1 MVASKTLVSASDFYH
16 ASATYEQLSHT
27 HATSLAGTEIR
38 VAFTNNALVNGGDR
52 NVRIDAIA
60 IDGTRY
66 ESEDPTVIGTGVW
79 RNGGNC
85 QTGTWSSEY
94 LHCNGYFR
102 YPLD

>member
-1 MVASKTLVSASDFYH
+1 MQF
-16 ASATYEQLSHT
+16 
-27 HATSLAGTEIR
+27 I
-38 VAFTNNALVNGGDR
+38 NNAIVDGKDR

-85 QTGTWSSEY
+85 QPGNWSSEY

-102 YPLD
+102 YAID